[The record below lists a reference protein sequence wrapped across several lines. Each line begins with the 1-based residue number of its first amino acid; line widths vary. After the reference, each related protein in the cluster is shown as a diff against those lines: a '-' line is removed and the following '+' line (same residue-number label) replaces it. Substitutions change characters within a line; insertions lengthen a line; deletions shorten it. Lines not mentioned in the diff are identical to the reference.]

1 MVVASDVSWW
11 GAPGVR
17 EAVPIA
23 VLGMVGVSGATLK
36 GVVGRVL
43 REVQTTARPM
53 VVGSAAVGME
63 GARSLLGEGAGC
75 VPHMVM
81 LLQLRLLQVEE

>member
-1 MVVASDVSWW
+1 
-11 GAPGVR
+11 
-17 EAVPIA
+17 
-23 VLGMVGVSGATLK
+23 MVGVSGATLR
-36 GVVGRVL
+36 GGAGRVH
-43 REVQTTARPM
+43 REVQTTARRM

-81 LLQLRLLQVEE
+81 LLQLRPPQVEE

>member
-1 MVVASDVSWW
+1 MVVASDASCW

-23 VLGMVGVSGATLK
+23 VSGMVGVSGATMR
-36 GVVGRVL
+36 GVGRAH

-63 GARSLLGEGAGC
+63 DARSLLVEGAGC
-75 VPHMVM
+75 VPHMLM
-81 LLQLRLLQVEE
+81 LLQLRQPQVAEE